1 VPLNDWLRLPT
12 FSSICRLHVYERIIC

>member
-12 FSSICRLHVYERIIC
+12 SSSICRLHVYERIIC